1 MRLALAAV
9 LALLACAPAQAQ
21 PPMWVVRDADSE
33 LVLFGSV
40 HVLPEGLDWRP
51 TRLDRALKGAD
62 DLWFELPVDAAAELA
77 AAQLAVKYGMLP
89 EGERLADLL
98 APDDQARLERMA
110 SRYGLAPAFLDRMRP
125 WFAEVALAATAYQ
138 AAGARADH
146 GVEKQIAASAPP
158 RAARRAFESVEEQLA
173 IFVDT
178 PREAQV
184 ASLSASLKEMETD
197 PKAFEDLVAAWMR
210 GDVAGLRRE
219 ALEPL
224 RAAAPVLYR
233 RLVTER
239 NERWLALLQERLAG
253 SGETVVVVGVGHLLG
268 PDGIPER
275 LRALGYSVE
284 GP

>member
-1 MRLALAAV
+1 MRLILAAA

-21 PPMWVVRDADSE
+21 PPIWVVRDADSE

-51 TRLDRALKGAD
+51 AKLDRALEDAD

-77 AAQLAVKYGMLP
+77 AAQLAVKAGMLP
-89 EGERLADLL
+89 QGQRLSDLL
-98 APDDQARLERMA
+98 DADDQARLERVA
-110 SRYGLAPAFLDRMRP
+110 GRYGLAPAFLDRMQP
-125 WFAEVALAATAYQ
+125 WFAEVALAAVAYQ

-146 GVEKQIAASAPP
+146 GVEKQIAARAPATA
-158 RAARRAFESVEEQLA
+158 RRRAFESVEEQLA
-173 IFVDT
+173 IFIDT

-184 ASLSASLKEMETD
+184 ASLSASLKEMEAD
-197 PKAFEDLVAAWMR
+197 PRAFEDLVAAWMR
-210 GDVAGLRRE
+210 GDVSALRQE

-224 RAAAPVLYR
+224 KAAAPILYR

-239 NERWLALLQERLAG
+239 NARWLAALQKRLAG

-268 PDGIPER
+268 PDGLPER

>member
-1 MRLALAAV
+1 MRLVLAALLALAV
-9 LALLACAPAQAQ
+9 VTPAKAQ
-21 PPMWVVRDADSE
+21 PPIWVVRDADSE

-40 HVLPEGLDWRP
+40 HVLPEGLNWRP
-51 TRLDRALKGAD
+51 ARLDQALKDAD
-62 DLWFELPVDAAAELA
+62 DLWFELPVDTGAELA

-89 EGERLADLL
+89 EGQRLSDLL
-98 APDDQARLERMA
+98 PPDDQARLERMGG
-110 SRYGLAPAFLDRMRP
+110 RYGLAPAFLDRMQP

-146 GVEKQIAASAPP
+146 GVEKQVAASAP
-158 RAARRAFESVEEQLA
+158 ATAERRAFESVEEQLA

-184 ASLSASLKEMETD
+184 ASLSASLKEMEAD

-210 GDVAGLRRE
+210 GDVGALRQE

-224 RAAAPVLYR
+224 KAAAPVLYR
-233 RLVTER
+233 RLVTDR
-239 NERWLALLQERLAG
+239 NERWLTVLRDRLAG
-253 SGETVVVVGVGHLLG
+253 AGDTVVVVGVGHLLG
-268 PDGIPER
+268 PDGLPER